1 MADPGAFK
9 VNSREAMRADVS
21 SAGSVAAI
29 NRVAADGFK
38 LSLLLNAVSS
48 DVANAGLEVQAISKG
63 VTLFSM
69 MLKHTS
75 QVLQSPESVQS
86 QEAVETAQSI
96 ADEGTRA
103 FDEINEMLERVR
115 SAQRT
120 DDTPSSPVQQR
131 FKKTFKKHRVIY
143 LLAQIESLQL
153 SLSVML
159 QILQLGT
166 LMASTNRSD
175 PEEIVAVKKEAI
187 NQERAVAQN
196 AVIVRYWQMSN
207 MDTLFD
213 ASQREDEEDRRA
225 SLSNGTMDDM
235 QSPLQPES
243 SSFDHSTSNALVRLP
258 VFSLGELDHTLHQIK
273 HSPRDMVQVSNQAI
287 DPLLERWTIWRD
299 IRERRHNRHSGGKY
313 APSVD
318 NLYEDDDDTQFYDRF
333 GGRDDGARGYYLE
346 GATTDWRKPNS
357 ASARQEARRRRK
369 QYSGYQPSV
378 SAASSDVEESP
389 NGSTSSKKRSSTRHV
404 IDSGSESSSEHEI
417 AQPMPRR
424 RSSGSRPTERKV
436 QLPEGSA
443 PTPQSS
449 TSTTAHP
456 VGWAAA
462 NNSGVANRPP
472 SAQPSVASGQ
482 SAASRLSSP
491 AYHPP
496 GHRPWASPD
505 QSMAQHSVS
514 SPLLPAPTFNG
525 PSMYGQTQTVGFPR
539 HAGPLQPLQ
548 PQQLS
553 PYLPPSPQTRYMPP
567 GATRMGL
574 PPRPVSQDGKSA
586 RSPSRL
592 SQQST
597 PTRSHDEKRHAKEKS
612 SRQNFKE
619 SATKGLLGAGAIA
632 GFLEAL
638 EGFSL

>member
-1 MADPGAFK
+1 MAEP
-9 VNSREAMRADVS
+9 
-21 SAGSVAAI
+21 GSVAPI

-48 DVANAGLEVQAISKG
+48 DVANAGLEVQAISKC
-63 VTLFSM
+63 VTQFSM

-75 QVLQSPESVQS
+75 QVLQAADSVHS

-103 FDEINEMLERVR
+103 FAEINEMLERVR
-115 SAQRT
+115 NAQRA
-120 DDTPSSPVQQR
+120 DDASSSPVQQR
-131 FKKTFKKHRVIY
+131 FKRTFKKHRVTY

-159 QILQLGT
+159 QILELGS
-166 LMASTNRSD
+166 LMASTSRSD
-175 PEEIVAVKKEAI
+175 PEEVVAVKKDAI

-207 MDTLFD
+207 MDALFE

-225 SLSNGTMDDM
+225 SLSSLNLDEM
-235 QSPLQPES
+235 QSAQQADS
-243 SSFDHSTSNALVRLP
+243 SALDHATSNALVRLP

-287 DPLLERWTIWRD
+287 DPLLERWTIWRNV
-299 IRERRHNRHSGGKY
+299 RERKHNRHSGGKY
-313 APSVD
+313 VPSVD
-318 NLYEDDDDTQFYDRF
+318 NLTEDDDDMAFYDRF
-333 GGRDDGARGYYLE
+333 GGREDGTRGYYLE
-346 GATTDWRKPNS
+346 GTTTDWRKPNS
-357 ASARQEARRRRK
+357 ASARHEAFKRRK

-378 SAASSDVEESP
+378 SAASSDVEDSP
-389 NGSTSSKKRSSTRHV
+389 GGSTSSKKRSSRRHV
-404 IDSGSESSSEHEI
+404 IDSGSESSGSEHEI
-417 AQPMPRR
+417 AQPKPRR
-424 RSSGSRPTERKV
+424 RSSASRTVERKV
-436 QLPEGSA
+436 QAPEGSA
-443 PTPQSS
+443 PTVQSS
-449 TSTTAHP
+449 TAPGTQP
-456 VGWAAA
+456 AAW
-462 NNSGVANRPP
+462 VAGINGGSSNRPP
-472 SAQPSVASGQ
+472 STQPSVASGQ
-482 SAASRLSSP
+482 STTSRLSSP

-505 QSMAQHSVS
+505 QSMVHHSVS

-525 PSMYGQTQTVGFPR
+525 PSMYGHSHTVGFPR
-539 HAGPLQPLQ
+539 HIGPLQPQQ

-553 PYLPPSPQTRYMPP
+553 PYPPSSPNSRYMTQPS
-567 GATRMGL
+567 TRMSF
-574 PPRPVSQDGKSA
+574 PPRPGSQDGKAA

-592 SQQST
+592 SHQNTQ
-597 PTRSHDEKRHAKEKS
+597 PRAHDEKRHSKEKS